1 MSGEPMALKFV
12 SKINR
17 KLKFFYWKN
26 KFVTP
31 GLRRILCNALIQ
43 PYFDYAC
50 TAWYPNFTEKT
61 KTKKKIQIMP
71 NKCIWFCLRLDKMQ
85 HMSLTEFRSMNWL
98 PTKERFQQCICAI
111 TFNFVKKNCPF
122 YLNEIFEFAF
132 HCRIDTKNSFA
143 KLKHPFH
150 KTNTG
155 QKILLYI
162 GGRTYPKPL
171 KKWII

>member
-50 TAWYPNFTEKT
+50 TVWYLNFTV
-61 KTKKKIQIMP
+61 KKKKKKKKKKDP
-71 NKCIWFCLRLDKMQ
+71 NYA
-85 HMSLTEFRSMNWL
+85 
-98 PTKERFQQCICAI
+98 KE
-111 TFNFVKKNCPF
+111 V
-122 YLNEIFEFAF
+122 YMVL
-132 HCRIDTKNSFA
+132 S
-143 KLKHPFH
+143 
-150 KTNTG
+150 
-155 QKILLYI
+155 
-162 GGRTYPKPL
+162 
-171 KKWII
+171 